1 MSYTDRLRSEARG
14 PRPSAGR
21 RPLPTRGLSGGGG
34 NFLLVIYRPNGN
46 VTVNTAP
53 AVHPQ
58 DVIKEQFRALAS
70 QLCEQ
75 HPAISTYG
83 GIFGGMPHIAGV
95 RLTVPHV
102 LAQVR
107 NLGSVDAI
115 VEYYENTIS
124 KEQVEEAI
132 KYAQRFLEVAC
143 APPETHG

>member
-1 MSYTDRLRSEARG
+1 MAEKEFHIGSYRRFTKL
-14 PRPSAGR
+14 
-21 RPLPTRGLSGGGG
+21 RPLPDTEIDIAVS
-34 NFLLVIYRPNGN
+34 VKHY
-46 VTVNTAP
+46 AP
-53 AVHPQ
+53 QISA
-58 DVIKEQFRALAS
+58 KEYVRNLAN

-75 HPAISTYG
+75 HQGISTYE

-115 VEYYENTIS
+115 VEYYDHTIS

-143 APPETHG
+143 APPETNG